1 MKTRVQ
7 KWGNSLAARIPKSF
21 AEDLGLR
28 DGSPVEMTLEDGA
41 VAIRP
46 DREKAW
52 ELEALLAEVTDDN
65 VHPAWESEGPGSR
78 GEEGEGGGGGR

>member
-52 ELEALLAEVTDDN
+52 DLEALLAEVTDEN
-65 VHPAWESEGPGSR
+65 VHPAWESEGSGSR
-78 GEEGEGGGGGR
+78 GEEGESRGGGR